1 MAKSIVKVF
10 SVLLPF
16 KHLRKKIHPYYT
28 IIIKKI
34 KEKLRLIYRGKFT
47 LRLIKKNEKT
57 NHNHKEKY
65 AKYKFPKVL
74 CSYAILYNDI
84 ILQTSSYKKK
94 STINDS
100 TLD

>member
-1 MAKSIVKVF
+1 MAKSIVKIF

-16 KHLRKKIHPYYT
+16 KHLRKKIQPYYT

-47 LRLIKKNEKT
+47 LRLIKKNGKT

-65 AKYKFPKVL
+65 AKCKIPK
-74 CSYAILYNDI
+74 SI
-84 ILQTSSYKKK
+84 ILLRD
-94 STINDS
+94 TI
-100 TLD
+100 

>member
-1 MAKSIVKVF
+1 MAKSIVKIF
-10 SVLLPF
+10 SVLQPF

-47 LRLIKKNEKT
+47 IRLIKKNGKK

-65 AKYKFPKVL
+65 A
-74 CSYAILYNDI
+74 
-84 ILQTSSYKKK
+84 
-94 STINDS
+94 
-100 TLD
+100 

>member
-1 MAKSIVKVF
+1 MAKSIVKIF

-47 LRLIKKNEKT
+47 LRLIKKNMPS
-57 NHNHKEKY
+57 
-65 AKYKFPKVL
+65 AKFPKVL

-94 STINDS
+94 INN
-100 TLD
+100 